1 MNSNIPDFSNREALL
16 RANSALIA
24 QLRDRLKAKRF
35 RVAEGD
41 TIKIGYMRALIQ
53 ALTCQNAIL
62 KDAEL
67 DDINK
72 EVEELKELMTCKQRE

>member
-16 RANSALIA
+16 HANSALIA

-41 TIKIGYMRALIQ
+41 TIKISYIRALIQ
-53 ALTCQNAIL
+53 ALACQNAIL

-67 DDINK
+67 DDIKK

>member
-1 MNSNIPDFSNREALL
+1 MINNILDFSNREALL
-16 RANSALIA
+16 HANSALIA

-41 TIKIGYMRALIQ
+41 TIKISYIRALIQ
-53 ALTCQNAIL
+53 ALACQNAIL

-67 DDINK
+67 DDIKK

>member
-16 RANSALIA
+16 HANSALIA

-67 DDINK
+67 DDIKK

>member
-1 MNSNIPDFSNREALL
+1 MTNNITDFSNREALL
-16 RANSALIA
+16 HANSALIA

-67 DDINK
+67 DDIKK
-72 EVEELKELMTCKQRE
+72 EVEELKELMTCKQWE

>member
-1 MNSNIPDFSNREALL
+1 MTNNILDFSNREALL
-16 RANSALIA
+16 HANSALIA

-41 TIKIGYMRALIQ
+41 TVKIGYMRALIQ

-67 DDINK
+67 DDMKK

>member
-16 RANSALIA
+16 HVNSALIA

-67 DDINK
+67 DDIKK

>member
-1 MNSNIPDFSNREALL
+1 MTNNILDFSNREALL
-16 RANSALIA
+16 HANSALIA